1 MGDMGPW
8 LGGQRGTQLRDPA
21 VFTPSLPPRREEVQ
35 GGKLI
40 DNVDAKDSGFSGD
53 DGDNKRKALKG
64 LYFRI
69 ASKSKF

>member
-1 MGDMGPW
+1 MQD
-8 LGGQRGTQLRDPA
+8 
-21 VFTPSLPPRREEVQ
+21 
-35 GGKLI
+35 GKLV

-53 DGDNKRKALKG
+53 DGDNKRKDLKG